1 MLCIAGRS
9 MRRPTAHSQILSLP
23 GLTRQSIPLGESYS
37 CEDRW
42 MPGSSPGM
50 TSVIVSPSSF
60 ANTASRSRRMFC
72 ARLILNFP
80 PSPIRG
86 RRECRA
92 PDAPAALRAKVRV
105 ARTQVVTVTPESPG
119 IPRAMVYGLFRALPG
134 DRALLPPSFRG
145 NNPANLS
152 ASVGALGPH
161 DFAVRFKHARLTR
174 HQRPP
179 QPASRP

>member
-1 MLCIAGRS
+1 M
-9 MRRPTAHSQILSLP
+9 
-23 GLTRQSIPLGESYS
+23 
-37 CEDRW
+37 
-42 MPGSSPGM
+42 
-50 TSVIVSPSSF
+50 
-60 ANTASRSRRMFC
+60 
-72 ARLILNFP
+72 
-80 PSPIRG
+80 IRG

-92 PDAPAALRAKVRV
+92 PDAPAVLRAKVGV